1 MKQFL
6 KPNRKVDYSNNVD
19 QFEDFLKQEASNF
32 SLTPSAKVWKGVQA
46 GISKPK
52 RIGWIWYAASVLVI
66 ATGTSLGYFWWS
78 SAPQGVNSKS
88 TITIENKV
96 PDTAIL
102 PQSNINKDELTQEV
116 QTANQPKKE
125 QFNNVIN
132 KNNASY
138 KPTKSNN
145 VSSVV
150 VITND
155 KSSSKQDSH
164 KQFAMSLSSFSKF
177 INYSTSIQSINPIA
191 PTLRKPAIS
200 GYQVK
205 PQKMV
210 YSISAGTNLSKPL
223 NAGYKNFV
231 KPGLGYSLVFTLRY
245 NFSKRLGISGGVGLQ
260 KNHYKV
266 GAVMISPETIYLN
279 AYHRDSVAQSAQ
291 YRLSNES
298 MNNNITRQMV
308 FPMAVHYNLFLN
320 PFGGNL
326 SLFAG
331 MDLSKIL
338 SAKYLIKSNTN
349 DRLFF
354 NKDFLNSYTT
364 YMSFGVSYYH
374 KLNKTMGW
382 MCNYKMQYQAGN
394 TFQNNYSLKEHLFI
408 NGLNLGLLF

>member
-1 MKQFL
+1 M
-6 KPNRKVDYSNNVD
+6 D
-19 QFEDFLKQEASNF
+19 QFEDFLKQEAAKF
-32 SLTPSAKVWKGVQA
+32 SLSPSAKVWKGVQD

-66 ATGTSLGYFWWS
+66 ATVSSLGYFWWQS
-78 SAPQGVNSKS
+78 DPIVNSKNN
-88 TITIENKV
+88 IVKENHT
-96 PDTAIL
+96 PETTIL
-102 PQSNINKDELTQEV
+102 PQPKINQEALIQEV
-116 QTANQPKKE
+116 QPTDQQPKQNPHNKIK
-125 QFNNVIN
+125 QTSTSDKQAKINNTSLVAG
-132 KNNASY
+132 NA
-138 KPTKSNN
+138 NE
-145 VSSVV
+145 
-150 VITND
+150 IA
-155 KSSSKQDSH
+155 SSKQDSY
-164 KQFAMSLSSFSKF
+164 KQLAVSLRTNSSFV
-177 INYSTSIQSINPIA
+177 IYSASIKSIKPISF
-191 PTLRKPAIS
+191 TLRKPNIF
-200 GYQVK
+200 GDQIRK
-205 PQKMV
+205 QKIV
-210 YSISAGTNLSKPL
+210 YSITLGTNVSKPL

-231 KPGLGYSLVFTLRY
+231 KPGLGYSLLFTLRY
-245 NFSKRLGISGGVGLQ
+245 NFSKRIGISGGVGLQ
-260 KNHYKV
+260 RNHFKV
-266 GAVMISPETIYLN
+266 GAVMINPETIYLN

-298 MNNNITRQMV
+298 MNNNITRQLV

-331 MDLSKIL
+331 MDMAKIL

-374 KLNKTMGW
+374 KLNNTMGW

-394 TFQNNYSLKEHLFI
+394 TFQNNYSLQEHLFI